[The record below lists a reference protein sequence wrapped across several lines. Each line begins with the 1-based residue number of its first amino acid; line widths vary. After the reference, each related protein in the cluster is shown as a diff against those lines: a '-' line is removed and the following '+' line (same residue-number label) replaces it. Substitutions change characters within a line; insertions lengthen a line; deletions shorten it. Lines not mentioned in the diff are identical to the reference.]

1 MTVRVSPSF
10 ESPTASSAPAAG
22 AEPLQPPVQK
32 EPYRALPRSEEKC
45 TEAHAY
51 CCSKNVGKFVGFP
64 VTLLTHENLDARA
77 KERGLRAGPRSKDSR
92 FGFPGTWPW
101 QRKHQEHSGWGG
113 QPVAVARA
121 RVQVV
126 LGPSRWAC
134 SLQRSPGR
142 QLPACSHVHFLDPQS

>member
-32 EPYRALPRSEEKC
+32 EPYRALPRSEEKR

-77 KERGLRAGPRSKDSR
+77 KERGLRAGPRSKVPLWLPR
-92 FGFPGTWPW
+92 HVAPAEEAPGTQWLG
-101 QRKHQEHSGWGG
+101 RAASGS
-113 QPVAVARA
+113 RA
-121 RVQVV
+121 GKGAGRAGAIS
-126 LGPSRWAC
+126 LG
-134 SLQRSPGR
+134 LQFAEIPGSPITR
-142 QLPACSHVHFLDPQS
+142 MLTRAFS